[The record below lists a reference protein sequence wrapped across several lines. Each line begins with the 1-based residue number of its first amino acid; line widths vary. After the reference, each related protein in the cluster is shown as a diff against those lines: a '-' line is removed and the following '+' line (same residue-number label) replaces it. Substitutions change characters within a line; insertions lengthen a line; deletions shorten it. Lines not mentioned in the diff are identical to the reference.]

1 MFVSI
6 IRPSLR
12 IADLSSVSRALSS
25 LSPVSSTR
33 VTDGLSGAAAAGLA
47 LGVSEL
53 AAGFFSGFPSLVQG
67 LGNFVIDV
75 VPKPIEEWAISLFG
89 TNDKRALLV
98 GIALTTLL
106 VGALVGILARDRFG
120 IAIAAFVGFG
130 VIAALAAARDPAV
143 SLAVAIIPGGLA
155 ALSGLASLQWLYGLS
170 PEPSPPPE
178 GEPETEHGVSRR
190 SLMIGL
196 GAVLGVAALSA
207 GLGRTL
213 LENAKRAAAGISEV
227 VLPAAADPASPVP
240 AAAELNVT
248 GLSTAVTSNEEFYRI
263 DTAFSVPRVDIQSWT
278 LKITGMVDRPYE
290 VSYFDLLD
298 MRMVERYVTLSC
310 VSNQVGGDLIGNAKW
325 LGVPLSE
332 ILDRAGVQ
340 EGADQLVGIS
350 VDGFTVGFPTEAAY
364 DGREALVA
372 VGMNDEPLP
381 IEHGFPV
388 RLVIAGLYG
397 YVSATKWLSEINLT
411 GWDDFDGYWIPRG
424 WAKEAPI
431 KTQSRIDTPTNRDRL
446 SPGEVVV
453 AGVAWAPTRGI
464 SKVEV
469 ELGENAGWVEAELS
483 EALSEN
489 SWVQWKAPWIA
500 EPGIQRLRVRATDGD
515 GYTQTEEVVPPAP
528 DGATGWHTRN
538 VSVADA

>member
-1 MFVSI
+1 MFISI
-6 IRPSLR
+6 IWRSLR
-12 IADLSSVSRALSS
+12 LVDLTSISTSVSS

-33 VTDGLSGAAAAGLA
+33 VRDGLSGAAAAGLA
-47 LGVSEL
+47 LGVSEF
-53 AAGFFSGFPSLVQG
+53 AAGLFSGFPSLIQG
-67 LGNFVIDV
+67 LGNWVIDV

-89 TNDKRALLV
+89 TNDKLALLV
-98 GIALTTLL
+98 GIATTTLL

-143 SLAVAIIPGGLA
+143 SFAVAIIPGGLA
-155 ALSGLASLQWLYGLS
+155 ALTGLASLQWLYGLS
-170 PEPSPPPE
+170 PEPSQPPGDE
-178 GEPETEHGVSRR
+178 SETEQGVSRR
-190 SLMIGL
+190 SLVIGL

-207 GLGRTL
+207 GLGRAL

-227 VLPAAADPASPVP
+227 ILPAAADPTPPAP

-248 GLSTAVTSNEEFYRI
+248 GLATAVTSNEEFYRI
-263 DTAFSVPRVDIQSWT
+263 DTAVSVPRVDIQSWS
-278 LKITGMVDRPYE
+278 LKITGMVGRPYE
-290 VSYFDLLD
+290 VSYFDILD

-310 VSNQVGGDLIGNAKW
+310 VSNQVGGDLVGNAKW

-388 RLVIAGLYG
+388 RLVVAGLYG

-411 GWDDFDGYWIPRG
+411 GWDDFDAYWIPRG

-431 KTQSRIDTPTNRDRL
+431 KTQSRIDTPTSRDQL
-446 SPGEVVV
+446 SPGEIVV
-453 AGVAWAPTRGI
+453 AGVAWAPPRGI

-469 ELGENAGWVEAELS
+469 ELGENTGWVEAELS

-489 SWVQWKAPWIA
+489 SWVQWKVPWIA
-500 EPGIQRLRVRATDGD
+500 ESGIQRLRVRATDGD
-515 GYTQTEEVVPPAP
+515 GDTQTEEVVPPAP

-538 VSVADA
+538 VSVADV